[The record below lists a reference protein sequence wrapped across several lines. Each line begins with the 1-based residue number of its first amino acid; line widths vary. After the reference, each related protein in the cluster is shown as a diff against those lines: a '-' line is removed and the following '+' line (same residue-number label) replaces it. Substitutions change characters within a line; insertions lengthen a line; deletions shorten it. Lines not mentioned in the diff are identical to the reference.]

1 MVTLARR
8 RGLSKPI
15 LILVGVLVVAVAV
28 WWFLVRSDAPPAPAL
43 ATAIETAAAA
53 QATTTAPPATTAL
66 PATTT
71 APPATTAL
79 PATTTAAPA
88 TTGPPATTAPPAT
101 TVAPTADPSGT
112 WIVDPDIG
120 SFQDFTSSWVGYRID
135 EELGRG
141 IGATTAV
148 GRTPLVTGTVELD
161 NGVAASAEVTADL
174 RGLKS
179 DRTSRDGKVLEVLHV
194 DQHPEAVFVMAEPV
208 PLTTNATEMSATVP
222 GTLTVNGVS
231 VAVEA
236 TLEVTLVG
244 DVLAV
249 VGTLPVVL
257 ADHDVVAPSASIVI
271 SVADSGVAAAGSA
284 PCSRICRAAA
294 SPDCRV

>member
-8 RGLSKPI
+8 RGLPKPI

-28 WWFLVRSDAPPAPAL
+28 WWFLVRSDAPPAPDL

-53 QATTTAPPATTAL
+53 QATTSAAPATTAV
-66 PATTT
+66 PATTS
-71 APPATTAL
+71 AAPATTAV
-79 PATTTAAPA
+79 PATTTAA
-88 TTGPPATTAPPAT
+88 PATTAPPAT

-120 SFQDFTSSWVGYRID
+120 SFQDFSSSWVGYRID

-148 GRTPLVTGTVELD
+148 GRTPLVTGTVEVD

-208 PLTTNATEMSATVP
+208 PLTSGATEMSATVP

-249 VGTLPVVL
+249 VGSLPVVL

-271 SVADSGVAAAGSA
+271 SVADSGVVEFQLFLT
-284 PCSRICRAAA
+284 RA
-294 SPDCRV
+294 VGGTG

>member
-1 MVTLARR
+1 VVTLARR

-15 LILVGVLVVAVAV
+15 LILVGVLLVAVAV
-28 WWFLVRSDAPPAPAL
+28 WWFLVRSDAPPAPDL

-53 QATTTAPPATTAL
+53 QATTTVAPATTAMA
-66 PATTT
+66 ATTT
-71 APPATTAL
+71 VTPATTAMA
-79 PATTTAAPA
+79 ATTTAAPA
-88 TTGPPATTAPPAT
+88 TTAPPVTTAPPAT

-148 GRTPLVTGTVELD
+148 GRTPLVTGTVEVD

-208 PLTTNATEMSATVP
+208 PLTTGATEMSATVP

-249 VGTLPVVL
+249 VGSLPVVL

-271 SVADSGVAAAGSA
+271 SVADSGVVEFQLFLT
-284 PCSRICRAAA
+284 RA
-294 SPDCRV
+294 VGGTG

>member
-1 MVTLARR
+1 MTLARR
-8 RGLSKPI
+8 RGLSKTI

-28 WWFLVRSDAPPAPAL
+28 WWFLVRSDAPPAPDL

-53 QATTTAPPATTAL
+53 QATTTVAPATTAMA
-66 PATTT
+66 ATTT
-71 APPATTAL
+71 VAPATTAMA
-79 PATTTAAPA
+79 ATTTAAPA
-88 TTGPPATTAPPAT
+88 TTAPPVTTAPPAT

-148 GRTPLVTGTVELD
+148 GRTPLVTGTVEVD

-208 PLTTNATEMSATVP
+208 PLTTGATEMSATVP

-271 SVADSGVAAAGSA
+271 SVADSGVVEFQLFLT
-284 PCSRICRAAA
+284 RA
-294 SPDCRV
+294 VGGTG

>member
-8 RGLSKPI
+8 RGLSRTVLI
-15 LILVGVLVVAVAV
+15 LIGVLVVAVAV
-28 WWFLVRSDAPPAPAL
+28 WWFLVRSDAPPAPDL

-53 QATTTAPPATTAL
+53 QATTTAA
-66 PATTT
+66 
-71 APPATTAL
+71 PATTAL

-88 TTGPPATTAPPAT
+88 TTALPATTTAAPATTAPPAT

-148 GRTPLVTGTVELD
+148 GRTPLVTGTVEVS

-231 VAVEA
+231 VSVEA
-236 TLEVTLVG
+236 TFEVTLVG

-257 ADHDVVAPSASIVI
+257 ADHNVVAPSASIVI
-271 SVADSGVAAAGSA
+271 SVADSGTVEFQLFLT
-284 PCSRICRAAA
+284 RAMG
-294 SPDCRV
+294 DTG

>member
-28 WWFLVRSDAPPAPAL
+28 WWFLVRSDAPPAPDL

-53 QATTTAPPATTAL
+53 QATTTVAPATTVMAATTTVAPATTAM
-66 PATTT
+66 A
-71 APPATTAL
+71 
-79 PATTTAAPA
+79 ATTTAAPA
-88 TTGPPATTAPPAT
+88 TTAPPVTTAPPAT

-148 GRTPLVTGTVELD
+148 GRTPLVTGTVEVD

-231 VAVEA
+231 VSVEA
-236 TLEVTLVG
+236 TFEVTLVG

-257 ADHDVVAPSASIVI
+257 ADHNVVAPSASIVI
-271 SVADSGVAAAGSA
+271 SVADSGTVEFQLFLT
-284 PCSRICRAAA
+284 RAVG
-294 SPDCRV
+294 DTG

>member
-1 MVTLARR
+1 MTLARR
-8 RGLSKPI
+8 RGLSKTI

-28 WWFLVRSDAPPAPAL
+28 WWFLVRSDAPPAPDL
-43 ATAIETAAAA
+43 ATALETAAAA

-71 APPATTAL
+71 AAPATTAL
-79 PATTTAAPA
+79 PATTPAAPA

-101 TVAPTADPSGT
+101 TVAATADPSGT
-112 WIVDPDIG
+112 WMVDPEIG

-194 DQHPEAVFVMAEPV
+194 DQHPEAVFVMVEPV
-208 PLTTNATEMSATVP
+208 PLTAGATEMSATVP

-257 ADHDVVAPSASIVI
+257 ADHDVAAPSASIVI
-271 SVADSGVAAAGSA
+271 SVADSGVVEFQLFLTRAAGGTG
-284 PCSRICRAAA
+284 
-294 SPDCRV
+294 

>member
-8 RGLSKPI
+8 RGLSRTVLI
-15 LILVGVLVVAVAV
+15 LIGVLVVAVAV
-28 WWFLVRSDAPPAPAL
+28 WWFLVRSAAPPAPDL

-53 QATTTAPPATTAL
+53 QATTTAAA
-66 PATTT
+66 
-71 APPATTAL
+71 ATTAL

-88 TTGPPATTAPPAT
+88 TPALPATTTAAPATTAPPAT

-148 GRTPLVTGTVELD
+148 GRTPLVTGTVEVS

-208 PLTTNATEMSATVP
+208 PLTTGATEMSATVP

-249 VGTLPVVL
+249 VGSLPVVL

-271 SVADSGVAAAGSA
+271 SVADSGVVEFQLFLT
-284 PCSRICRAAA
+284 RA
-294 SPDCRV
+294 VGGTG

>member
-28 WWFLVRSDAPPAPAL
+28 WWFLVRSDAPPAPDL

-53 QATTTAPPATTAL
+53 QATTTVAPATTVMAATTTVAPATTAM
-66 PATTT
+66 A
-71 APPATTAL
+71 
-79 PATTTAAPA
+79 ATTTAAPA
-88 TTGPPATTAPPAT
+88 TTAPPVTTAPPAT

-148 GRTPLVTGTVELD
+148 GRTPLVTRTVEVD

-208 PLTTNATEMSATVP
+208 PLTTGATEMSATVP

-249 VGTLPVVL
+249 VGSLPVVL

-271 SVADSGVAAAGSA
+271 SVADSGVVEFQLFLT
-284 PCSRICRAAA
+284 RA
-294 SPDCRV
+294 VGGTG

>member
-1 MVTLARR
+1 VVTLARR
-8 RGLSKPI
+8 RGLSRTVLI
-15 LILVGVLVVAVAV
+15 LIGVLVVAVAV
-28 WWFLVRSDAPPAPAL
+28 WWFLVRSDAPPAPDL

-53 QATTTAPPATTAL
+53 QATTTAA
-66 PATTT
+66 
-71 APPATTAL
+71 PATTAL
-79 PATTTAAPA
+79 PATTTAA
-88 TTGPPATTAPPAT
+88 PATTAPPAT

-148 GRTPLVTGTVELD
+148 GRTPLVTGTVEVS

-208 PLTTNATEMSATVP
+208 PLTTGATEMSATVP

-249 VGTLPVVL
+249 VGSLPVVL

-271 SVADSGVAAAGSA
+271 SVADSGTVEFQLFLT
-284 PCSRICRAAA
+284 RAVG
-294 SPDCRV
+294 DTG